1 MGTSVLNIFGWYENR
16 RWILSL
22 YNAVNGSNHTNPDD
36 IDINT
41 IGNAVYMG
49 MKNDVSFIF
58 NEYMNIYEQ
67 QSTYNPNIPLRELMY
82 VSKLYGKYVHEK
94 GLNIYG
100 SQRIK
105 IPVPKLVVFYNGVT
119 DKKDEILNLYELFD
133 NEEKAAEADIS
144 VSVRMIN
151 INYGENN
158 EILNNCKPLMEYSHF
173 VSMIRK
179 NLETMDVETAVD
191 AAVDGVPKDYEIW
204 SLLVMNREEVKD
216 MLLTEYN
223 EEETMKL
230 FYEDGKAEGRINT
243 LRDLVKDGILSVSEA
258 AGREGLT
265 EELFVSKMK

>member
-1 MGTSVLNIFGWYENR
+1 MGTSVLNIFGRYENR

-105 IPVPKLVVFYNGVT
+105 IPVPKLVVFYNGVK

-133 NEEKAAEADIS
+133 NEEK
-144 VSVRMIN
+144 
-151 INYGENN
+151 
-158 EILNNCKPLMEYSHF
+158 
-173 VSMIRK
+173 
-179 NLETMDVETAVD
+179 

-230 FYEDGKAEGRINT
+230 FYEDGKAEGREEGRKEGRINT
-243 LRDLVKDGILSVSEA
+243 LRDLVKDGILSISEA
-258 AGREGLT
+258 AGRAGLT